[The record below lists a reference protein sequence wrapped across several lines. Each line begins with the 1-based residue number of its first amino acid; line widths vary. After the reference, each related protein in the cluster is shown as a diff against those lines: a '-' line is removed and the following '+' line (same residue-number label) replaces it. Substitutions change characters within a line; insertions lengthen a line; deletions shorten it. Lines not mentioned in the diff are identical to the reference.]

1 MAAARVTSKGQI
13 TVPKRIRERLGVRPG
28 DRIVFREC
36 DDGSV
41 VVEAETIDLLGLRGV
56 VKPRRRGVSLEKMEE
71 AIRKGAGR

>member
-28 DRIVFREC
+28 DRIVFRER

-41 VVEAETIDLLGLRGV
+41 VVEAETVDLLSLRGAV
-56 VKPRRRGVSLEKMEE
+56 RPRRRGISLEKMEE
-71 AIRKGAGR
+71 AIRGGAGR

>member
-28 DRIVFREC
+28 DRIVFREL

-41 VVEAETIDLLGLRGV
+41 VVEAETVDLLGLRGG
-56 VKPRRRGVSLEKMEE
+56 VKPRRRGISLEKMEE
-71 AIRKGAGR
+71 AIRGGAGK